1 MYVWMMEHVGGK
13 YKTILGAAPHYNFGF
28 WGLMTA
34 VFAYLLPHWRHLQLL
49 FSLPLVLLISAHWY
63 LPESSRWLLANG
75 RREEAEEIIR
85 QIAEYNG
92 RTLPRTFRLIP
103 PPRRPAGE
111 KSSFTF
117 FQLFLWP
124 NLRKKTLICYYL
136 WFSTA
141 LIYYG
146 LTLNSNTLGTE
157 LFTTFS
163 IGKLLEFPS
172 ITLVIFLLL
181 KTGRRLT
188 LIMFYG

>member
-1 MYVWMMEHVGGK
+1 M
-13 YKTILGAAPHYNFGF
+13 
-28 WGLMTA
+28 
-34 VFAYLLPHWRHLQLL
+34 
-49 FSLPLVLLISAHWY
+49 
-63 LPESSRWLLANG
+63 
-75 RREEAEEIIR
+75 
-85 QIAEYNG
+85 
-92 RTLPRTFRLIP
+92 
-103 PPRRPAGE
+103 GE

-117 FQLFLWP
+117 LQLFVWP

-141 LIYYG
+141 FIYYG

-188 LIMFYG
+188 LILFYG

>member
-1 MYVWMMEHVGGK
+1 MIRSIAKVNGK
-13 YKTILGAAPHYNFGF
+13 Q
-28 WGLMTA
+28 
-34 VFAYLLPHWRHLQLL
+34 LP
-49 FSLPLVLLISAHWY
+49 
-63 LPESSRWLLANG
+63 SS
-75 RREEAEEIIR
+75 
-85 QIAEYNG
+85 
-92 RTLPRTFRLIP
+92 FRLTP
-103 PPRRPAGE
+103 PV
-111 KSSFTF
+111 KSTKVDQSSPGF

-172 ITLVIFLLL
+172 ITIVIILLL
-181 KTGRRLT
+181 KTGRRIT
-188 LIMFYG
+188 LILFYRFRIAMNIIRSNHLFEVLQAQVFV